1 MFSNWIK
8 NGDMWIQKEIV
19 LRPRERGIHLVTNE
33 ILRELPQLPEVG
45 LLNLFIKHTSAA
57 LSVNENADPDVRVD
71 MEYILNRLVPD
82 IDPNYI
88 HTAEGPDDASSH
100 SKTSL
105 IGPSLTIPI
114 TRGRLNLGTWQ
125 GIYLLEFREYKS
137 ARHIIATITGK

>member
-1 MFSNWIK
+1 
-8 NGDMWIQKEIV
+8 MWSQKEIV

-33 ILRELPQLPEVG
+33 IIQNLQRLPEVG

-71 MEYILNRLVPD
+71 MEYILNKLIPD
-82 IDPNYI
+82 LDSNYI
-88 HTAEGPDDASSH
+88 HTDEGPDDASSH
-100 SKTSL
+100 TKASI

-125 GIYLLEFREYKS
+125 GIYLFEFREYKS
-137 ARHIIATITGK
+137 ARHIIVTITGE

>member
-1 MFSNWIK
+1 
-8 NGDMWIQKEIV
+8 MWSQKEIV

-33 ILRELPQLPEVG
+33 IIQELPPLPNIG

-57 LSVNENADPDVRVD
+57 LSVNENADPVVRVD
-71 MEYILNRLVPD
+71 MEYILDRLVPD

-100 SKTSL
+100 TKTSI

-114 TRGRLNLGTWQ
+114 TRGSLNLGTWQ

-137 ARHIIATITGK
+137 ARHIIATITGE

>member
-1 MFSNWIK
+1 
-8 NGDMWIQKEIV
+8 MWSQKEIV

-33 ILRELPQLPEVG
+33 ILQELPPLPEVG

-71 MEYILNRLVPD
+71 MEYILDRLVPD
-82 IDPNYI
+82 VDPNYI

-100 SKTSL
+100 TKTSL

-114 TRGRLNLGTWQ
+114 TKGRLNLGTWQ

-137 ARHIIATITGK
+137 ARHIIVTITGE

>member
-1 MFSNWIK
+1 
-8 NGDMWIQKEIV
+8 MWSQKEIV

-33 ILRELPQLPEVG
+33 ILQELPPLPEVG

-57 LSVNENADPDVRVD
+57 LSVNENADPDVRED
-71 MEYILNRLVPD
+71 MEYILDRLVPD
-82 IDPNYI
+82 VDPNYI

-100 SKTSL
+100 TKTSI

-137 ARHIIATITGK
+137 ARHIIATITGE

>member
-1 MFSNWIK
+1 
-8 NGDMWIQKEIV
+8 MWSQKEIV

-33 ILRELPQLPEVG
+33 ILQELPPLPQIG

-57 LSVNENADPDVRVD
+57 LSVNENADPDVRED
-71 MEYILNRLVPD
+71 MEYILDRLVPD
-82 IDPNYI
+82 VDPNYN

-100 SKTSL
+100 TKTSI

-137 ARHIIATITGK
+137 ARHIIATITGE

>member
-1 MFSNWIK
+1 
-8 NGDMWIQKEIV
+8 MWSQKEIV

-33 ILRELPQLPEVG
+33 ILQELPPLPDIG

-57 LSVNENADPDVRVD
+57 LSVNENADPDVRED
-71 MEYILNRLVPD
+71 MEYILDRLVPD
-82 IDPNYI
+82 VDPNYI

-100 SKTSL
+100 TKTSI

-137 ARHIIATITGK
+137 VRHIIATITGE

>member
-1 MFSNWIK
+1 
-8 NGDMWIQKEIV
+8 MWIQKEIV
-19 LRPRERGIHLVTNE
+19 LRATDRGIHLVTNE
-33 ILRELPQLPEVG
+33 ILQQLPSLPEVG

-71 MEYILNRLVPD
+71 MEYILDKLVPD

-88 HTAEGPDDASSH
+88 HTDEGPDDASSH
-100 SKTSL
+100 TKTSI

-114 TRGRLNLGTWQ
+114 TRGRLNLGIWQ

-137 ARHIIATITGK
+137 ARHIIATVTGE